1 MFFCEHQSRSLGRQR
16 YLLIIFGSAGHN
28 KHYFEAIACENS
40 RVKKKGVWVRTPRE
54 DLMRRKGPQRAHVL
68 AVKANQCYLQAKL
81 TTEDSAIALLLLH
94 PFGKWG

>member
-1 MFFCEHQSRSLGRQR
+1 VRVR
-16 YLLIIFGSAGHN
+16 
-28 KHYFEAIACENS
+28 IA
-40 RVKKKGVWVRTPRE
+40 RE
-54 DLMRRKGPQRAHVL
+54 DLMRRKGPQRAHVV